1 MAQLLKNDLKF
12 WTYDLN
18 VVQLR
23 MYLHVVD
30 PPGEGRSGP
39 RTYGL
44 AGELVLRPGSQG
56 RPLVV
61 DCHVVGLI

>member
-1 MAQLLKNDLKF
+1 MKKRPGLAHLLKNDLKF

-44 AGELVLRPGSQG
+44 AGELVL
-56 RPLVV
+56 
-61 DCHVVGLI
+61 